1 MNNIKNKLKKMMI
14 LSLTLASVFLYAN
27 YDDTLRAQV
36 EEQPPAVSLVTTTS
50 EVVNHPSS
58 GTINVQVEGAS
69 DMGSYTFDVKY
80 DPAVIKIDEV
90 EHGSFL
96 SSTGN
101 SSTPNSV
108 IDNTN
113 GITTFGAYSVGSN
126 AGPSGSGVLDT
137 LHFSTVGAGATDL
150 AFDYR
155 EITKKSTSE
164 TLTPSGTGITLTV
177 RDSGNTGTP
186 TSIVTEPPSTIT
198 SSVVRFDFDIR
209 MDGIT
214 KQTDEQDLVVR
225 IKDGA
230 TTRVEE
236 SVVVS
241 SDTQGVYS
249 GTVNAITG
257 TYKVCFD
264 AKSHLQK
271 CFSDVTFTTG
281 SNTYSWTDSKGDQLR
296 LADTNSDNKLTIE
309 DYAEV
314 ASEYNDFV
322 NVTDLGDPRD
332 VNHDSV
338 ITIDDLALV
347 VINYNDFEIPGDE

>member
-1 MNNIKNKLKKMMI
+1 MKNKFKKA
-14 LSLTLASVFLYAN
+14 LLVTGLTLAAVFVYAN
-27 YDDTLRAQV
+27 HDDSLRAQV
-36 EEQPPAVSLVTTTS
+36 EEQPPAVSLVTSSS
-50 EVVNHPSS
+50 ETISHPSS
-58 GTINVQVEGAS
+58 GTIQVRVEGAN

-80 DPAVIKIDEV
+80 NPSVVKIDEV
-90 EHGSFL
+90 EHGPFL

-101 SSTPNSV
+101 ASTPNSV
-108 IDNTN
+108 IDNVN

-126 AGPSGSGVLDT
+126 AGPSGNGHLDT
-137 LHFSTVGAGATDL
+137 LHYSTVGAGTAEFT
-150 AFDYR
+150 FDYR

-164 TLTPSGTGITLTV
+164 TVTPSGTGITLLVT
-177 RDSGNTGTP
+177 DSGNTGTP
-186 TSIVTEPPSTIT
+186 TSIVTEPPTTIT
-198 SSVVRFDFDIR
+198 TSIVRFDFDIR

-214 KQTDEQDLVVR
+214 KQTETQDLVVR
-225 IKDGA
+225 IKDASA
-230 TTRVEE
+230 TEAEE
-236 SVVVS
+236 TVTVS
-241 SDTQGVYS
+241 SNADGTYS
-249 GTVNAITG
+249 GTMSVPGG

-271 CFSDVTFTTG
+271 CFDGVTFSAG
-281 SNTYSWTDSKGDQLR
+281 LNTYSWTDSKNDQLR
-296 LADTNSDNKLTIE
+296 LADTNGDNLLTIE

-332 VNHDSV
+332 VNHDNV